1 MANIENIVK
10 HPAFA
15 VAGMGLLT
23 ANTILTIGVKSDTN
37 KLRDKSDLIYNKV
50 STLESKVGTID
61 AKVNDVKSMTTNIY
75 KATVPQ
81 QPTQQPAPVASA
93 PVVQQPAPVVQQPAP
108 VVQQPAPVVQQPAP
122 VVQQPATGQQP
133 PAQQNLVVVTGKPE
147 QTQPAQQTG
156 QQPESSLTDA
166 DWTKIAE
173 MMTASVKASVS
184 EAMAAANDTTKP
196 KK

>member
-93 PVVQQPAPVVQQPAP
+93 PVVQQPAPVVQQPA
-108 VVQQPAPVVQQPAP
+108 
-122 VVQQPATGQQP
+122 TGQQP